1 MEELVAKL
9 AEILEVEDLDIKKKF
24 TDYDE
29 FDSLAVLTI
38 LATLDSDYNK
48 TMKASDIRGFESIEA
63 FCKEV
68 LA

>member
-9 AEILEVEDLDIKKKF
+9 AEILEVEDLDITKKF
-24 TDYDE
+24 SDYDE

-38 LATLDSDYNK
+38 LAMLDSDYNK
-48 TMKASDIRGFESIEA
+48 SMKAAELRAYESIEA
-63 FCKEV
+63 FCKDV